1 MKELHVLVDYENV
14 QPSLE
19 ALAKLAPGFT
29 DVWLFYGPHQAKQ
42 AQAFAGSN
50 ERVTLVPR
58 SGKGSNALDFH
69 IAFYLGYVAAKHP
82 DAQLVVVANDR
93 GYDPMLAHARMLKF
107 NARRVGY
114 KVPAA
119 KKAAP
124 MKSAETTVVAEP
136 AKKTVAKKTVA
147 RKGATKQV
155 APKPAVPAKVA
166 VVKKAPAAKKA
177 PVAKKAAAKKAVV
190 PKPAKAAQPA
200 KPSKPAPQVTP
211 EAKLLARIQ
220 QGFIKMGSKAP
231 QKVKPFLRHVGALLG
246 KGSTAEQ
253 IDAMVAKLEAAGSV
267 WFIGD
272 EVVYGRK

>member
-19 ALAKLAPGFT
+19 ALAKLASGFT

-124 MKSAETTVVAEP
+124 VTSAETTGVAVP
-136 AKKTVAKKTVA
+136 AKKTAAKKTVAK
-147 RKGATKQV
+147 KGATKQV
-155 APKPAVPAKVA
+155 APKPTVPAKVA

-200 KPSKPAPQVTP
+200 KPSKPAPQVAP
-211 EAKLLARIQ
+211 EAKVLARIQ
-220 QGFIKMGSKAP
+220 KGFIKMGSKAP

-253 IDAMVAKLEAAGSV
+253 IDAIVAKLAAAGSV